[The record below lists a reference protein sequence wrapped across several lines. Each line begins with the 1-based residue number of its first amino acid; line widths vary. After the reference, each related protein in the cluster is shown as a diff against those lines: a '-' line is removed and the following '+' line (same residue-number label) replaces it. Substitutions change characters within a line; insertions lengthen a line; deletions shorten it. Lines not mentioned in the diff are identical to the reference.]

1 MHVLKGQSLL
11 QLRKMEVKLSKVRKE
26 QVKKRANGNV
36 NQMTTAKMRESFAFV
51 MVPVAYLVLDPKENV
66 LSYLTL
72 PRAKFTSLEGILI
85 INFSNEVLDVLYSV
99 YLTFRINVM

>member
-11 QLRKMEVKLSKVRKE
+11 QLKKMEVKLSKVRTEK
-26 QVKKRANGNV
+26 VKKRANGNV

-72 PRAKFTSLEGILI
+72 PVAKFTSLEGISI
-85 INFSNEVLDVLYSV
+85 INSSNEGFDELCA
-99 YLTFRINVM
+99 

>member
-11 QLRKMEVKLSKVRKE
+11 LLRKMEVKLSKVRKE

-51 MVPVAYLVLDPKENV
+51 MAPVAYLVLDPKENV

-85 INFSNEVLDVLYSV
+85 INLSNEVFDVLYSV